1 LYNKVAVAAAMERE
15 LNFLRK
21 ALTPA
26 DIGKERFTSGE
37 FGGKTIY
44 LLRTGIGP
52 AKTLQRLAEL
62 EQKCKP
68 ECIISIGCAGA
79 LDSSLLIGEAIISEA
94 FHDDGGNG
102 VWKPAPALLGAAIN
116 CCKKLEVPFRTGGTV
131 STSTVAATPSEKK
144 HLAEKYGAV
153 AVDMESV
160 QVASWAAKSSIPM
173 LSIRTISDLASD
185 ELPREFSGLFDRNGN
200 FRILE
205 AAKRLVA
212 KPSLLLAAHRF
223 HAKFDHSL
231 AVLARIMLPFL
242 ESL

>member
-1 LYNKVAVAAAMERE
+1 MERE
-15 LNFLRK
+15 LNFLRR

-26 DIGKERFTSGE
+26 DIGKERFTSGDIA
-37 FGGKTIY
+37 GKTIY

-62 EQKCKP
+62 EQKCEP
-68 ECIISIGCAGA
+68 ECIISMGCAGA
-79 LDSSLLIGEAIISEA
+79 LDSSLLIGDAIISEA
-94 FHDDGGNG
+94 FHDDSGDD
-102 VWKPAPALLGAAIN
+102 VWKPAPALVDAAIN
-116 CCKKLEVPFRTGGTV
+116 CCRKLAVPFRVGSTV
-131 STSTVAATPSEKK
+131 STSAVAATPSEKK
-144 HLAEKYGAV
+144 RLAKKYGAL

-160 QVASWAAKSSIPM
+160 QVAGWAAKSNIPM
-173 LSIRTISDLASD
+173 LSIRTISDLADD
-185 ELPREFSGLFDRNGN
+185 ELPREFSGLFDRDGN

-205 AAKRLVA
+205 ATRRLAA

-223 HAKFDHSL
+223 RTKFERSL